1 DLRPGIE
8 AVVVALAGDSAVAEL
23 EKDREARAQLP
34 ARLERAGLDPD
45 GPAPAQLESDV
56 VAVRDRG
63 EHLEPFGAQQALAAN
78 ARLLQRRQVAGRAVW
93 KQPVRE
99 LLLNDVGREE
109 LREVVGAH
117 SGRKALDV

>member
-1 DLRPGIE
+1 RAVHARPRRRHAHHPSRRRDETRAREVRDLRPGIE

-23 EKDREARAQLP
+23 EKDGEARAQLL

-45 GPAPAQLESDV
+45 GRDPAQLESDV

-93 KQPVRE
+93 
-99 LLLNDVGREE
+99 
-109 LREVVGAH
+109 
-117 SGRKALDV
+117 